1 MSGRFKSAAPRR
13 GGGGQRL
20 LRVGEEL
27 RHALAAIIQRGELKD
42 HALIGRSI
50 TVTEVKVAPDI
61 KHATVF
67 VTPLGGVD
75 AGGTDSAELLAALGR
90 AQAFL
95 RARLAEEVQLRFAP
109 RLSFQLDPRF
119 EATKAIETL
128 LRSDK
133 VQRDLSAGT
142 EPEDGEPGDGA

>member
-1 MSGRFKSAAPRR
+1 LSGRFKSPAARR

-50 TVTEVKVAPDI
+50 TVTEVKVTPDL

-67 VTPLGGVD
+67 VTPLGGLD
-75 AGGTDSAELLAALGR
+75 AAKTESSELLAALGR

-95 RARLAEEVQLRFAP
+95 RTRLADEVRLRYAP
-109 RLSFQLDPRF
+109 RLGFQLDLRF

-128 LRSDK
+128 LRSEP
-133 VQRDLSAGT
+133 VRRDLSAGL
-142 EPEDGEPGDGA
+142 EPEDGEPGDGT